1 MVVPGLIRYHAA
13 CPIAGRQPGVS
24 AIFDAQRMSK
34 GIPGIGPGLHLSPA
48 IRYGLIPAV
57 LLLLGGYIFWTPLG
71 AITTIWMNSEEY
83 NYGPLIPV
91 LAAAMLAR
99 DLRRSPVGEG
109 PGWIGFGLLLIGLV
123 FGMFGKVAAF
133 VYLAEIGIFF
143 FLVGLF
149 ASVMGDARARAV
161 WPGLIYL
168 GFGIPLA
175 RLLQANLS
183 AQLQLISSQIGAGT
197 IRIFGIPV
205 FLDGN
210 IIDLGAI
217 QLEVAAACSGLRYL
231 FPLASFGFLCAYLY
245 KGPAW
250 QRLTI
255 LLSTVPITILLNSL
269 RIGVTGILVDRFGI
283 EAAQG
288 FFHDFEGW
296 LIFCACVAILF
307 LEIKLLC
314 LMGGDRSLLRRLDI
328 SWPATAAP
336 TVGRKGAAWKTT
348 VAALIAT
355 AATAAVFPVLKLP
368 DTTAPQRAAFDH
380 FPRQIEQWTGS
391 DLPVD
396 QAALDNLKP
405 TDYLS
410 ANFVDYGQPSPVAL
424 WIAYYST
431 QEIGEAIH
439 SPRICIPAGGWR
451 ISEIQPVTLSTG
463 DGAAA
468 LNVNRAIIQKGHD
481 KALVYYWFQ
490 GRGRTE
496 ASEFA
501 VKIHLMSDA
510 MVRQRTDGA
519 LVRLVT
525 PILENEQIEASEKRL
540 QSFLTKLRPQL
551 SPYLPD

>member
-1 MVVPGLIRYHAA
+1 MRRGPREGH
-13 CPIAGRQPGVS
+13 QPGATV
-24 AIFDAQRMSK
+24 IFDAQRMSK
-34 GIPGIGPGLHLSPA
+34 GMRGIGPGLQLAPM
-48 IRYGLIPAV
+48 IRYGLFPAIA
-57 LLLLGGYIFWTPLG
+57 LLLGGYIFWTPLET
-71 AITTIWMNSEEY
+71 ITRIWTTSEEY

-99 DLRRSPVGEG
+99 DLRRSTAGEG
-109 PGWIGFGLLLIGLV
+109 PGWIGVGLLLIGLV

-133 VYLAEIGIFF
+133 VYLAEIGVVF

-149 ASVMGDARARAV
+149 TSVVGDARARSV
-161 WPGLIYL
+161 WPGLLYL

-197 IRIFGIPV
+197 IRLFGIPV
-205 FLDGN
+205 YLDGN

-250 QRLTI
+250 QRLLI
-255 LLSTVPITILLNSL
+255 LVSTVPITILLNSL
-269 RIGVTGILVDRFGI
+269 RIGVTGILVDSFGI

-296 LIFCACVAILF
+296 LIFCACVTILF
-307 LEIKLLC
+307 LEMKVLC
-314 LMGGDRSLLRRLDI
+314 LLGGDRSLLRRLDF
-328 SWPATAAP
+328 SWPDNAQKAAGRGTAAKSAIA
-336 TVGRKGAAWKTT
+336 VLAVT
-348 VAALIAT
+348 VAA
-355 AATAAVFPVLKLP
+355 AAVFPVLKLP
-368 DTTAPQRAAFDH
+368 DSNAPARAEFTH
-380 FPRQIEQWTGS
+380 FPRNIDRWSGT
-391 DLPVD
+391 DLTVD
-396 QAALDNLKP
+396 AAALDNLKP

-410 ANFVDYGQPSPVAL
+410 ANFVDNAYPTPVAL

-451 ISEIQPVTLSTG
+451 ISQIKPVVVDLADAGS
-463 DGAAA
+463 
-468 LNVNRAIIQKGHD
+468 LRVNRAIIQKGND

-490 GRGRTE
+490 GRGRIE
-496 ASEFA
+496 ANEFS
-501 VKIHLMSDA
+501 VKLHLMSDA
-510 MVRQRTDGA
+510 MLRQRTDGA

-525 PILENEQIEASEKRL
+525 PILENEHVEASEQRL
-540 QSFLTKLRPQL
+540 QSFLAKLRPQL
-551 SPYLPD
+551 TPYLPD

>member
-1 MVVPGLIRYHAA
+1 MRRSPMRG
-13 CPIAGRQPGVS
+13 GQPGVS
-24 AIFDAQRMSK
+24 AIFDAQRMPK
-34 GIPGIGPGLHLSPA
+34 GMPGIGSGSHLAPA
-48 IRYGLIPAV
+48 IRYGLIPAI
-57 LLLLGGYIFWTPLG
+57 LLLLGGYIFWTPLR
-71 AITTIWMNSEEY
+71 AITDIWMNSEEY

-109 PGWIGFGLLLIGLV
+109 PGWIGLGLLLIGLV
-123 FGMFGKVAAF
+123 FGVFGKVAAF
-133 VYLAEIGIFF
+133 VYLAEIGVFF
-143 FLVGLF
+143 FLIGLF
-149 ASVMGDARARAV
+149 AAVMGDARARSV

-183 AQLQLISSQIGAGT
+183 AHLQLISSQIGAGT

-255 LLSTVPITILLNSL
+255 LLSTVPITILLNSF

-283 EAAQG
+283 AAAQG

-296 LIFCACVAILF
+296 LIFCACVLILF
-307 LEIKLLC
+307 LEIKVLC

-348 VAALIAT
+348 VAALVAV

-368 DTTAPQRAAFDH
+368 DTTAPQRVTFDH
-380 FPRQIEQWTGS
+380 FPRQIEQWNGS

-410 ANFVDYGQPSPVAL
+410 ANFFDYGQRMPVAL
-424 WIAYYST
+424 WIAYYAT

-451 ISEIQPVTLSTG
+451 ISEIQPVTLSAG
-463 DGAAA
+463 EGAVP
-468 LNVNRAIIQKGHD
+468 LNVNRAIIQKGRD

-490 GRGRTE
+490 GRSRTE

-501 VKIHLMSDA
+501 VKMHLMSDA
-510 MVRQRTDGA
+510 MFRQRTDGA

-525 PILENEQIEASEKRL
+525 PIAENEPIEVSEKRL

>member
-1 MVVPGLIRYHAA
+1 MPG
-13 CPIAGRQPGVS
+13 
-24 AIFDAQRMSK
+24 F
-34 GIPGIGPGLHLSPA
+34 GPGLQLTPT
-48 IRYGLIPAV
+48 IRYGLLPAMA
-57 LLLLGGYIFWTPLG
+57 LLIGGYIFWTPLQVIFG
-71 AITTIWMNSEEY
+71 IWMTSEEY

-99 DLRRSPVGEG
+99 DLRRSTLGES
-109 PGWIGFGLLLIGLV
+109 PGWAGFSLLVLGLL
-123 FGMFGKVAAF
+123 FGMFGKIAAF

-149 ASVMGDARARAV
+149 ASAVGDARARSV

-197 IRIFGIPV
+197 IRFFGIPV

-210 IIDLGAI
+210 VIDLGAI
-217 QLEVAAACSGLRYL
+217 QLEVADACSGLRYL

-245 KGPAW
+245 RGPAW
-250 QRLTI
+250 QRITI
-255 LLSTVPITILLNSL
+255 FLSTIPITILLNSL

-296 LIFCACVAILF
+296 LIFCGCVAILF
-307 LEIKLLC
+307 MEIKLLC
-314 LMGGDRSLLRRLDI
+314 MFGGDRSLLRRVDI
-328 SWPATAAP
+328 SWPPQAPKLAARGSTVKSVIAAVLVTA
-336 TVGRKGAAWKTT
+336 G
-348 VAALIAT
+348 VAAA
-355 AATAAVFPVLKLP
+355 FPMLKLP
-368 DTTAPQRAAFDH
+368 DATAPSRAEFDH
-380 FPRQIEQWTGS
+380 FPRNIDRWSGTE
-391 DLPVD
+391 LAVD
-396 QAALDNLKP
+396 AVALDSLKP

-410 ANFVDYGQPSPVAL
+410 VNFVDLAQQSAIAL

-451 ISEIQPVTLSTG
+451 INEIRSVPVTLG
-463 DGAAA
+463 ENAGAIM
-468 LNVNRAIIQKGHD
+468 VNRAIIQKGND

-490 GRGRTE
+490 GRGRAE
-496 ASEFA
+496 ANEFT
-501 VKIHLMSDA
+501 VKLHLMSDA
-510 MVRQRTDGA
+510 VLRQRTDGA

-525 PILENEQIEASEKRL
+525 PIREDEQVAASEQRL
-540 QSFLTKLRPQL
+540 QSFLAKLQPQL
-551 SPYLPD
+551 PPYLPD